1 MVIVEN
7 ELGKH
12 GAEGDVVKRKKT
24 ELLSGFNTF
33 YLGCAHVSAGRWG
46 WLIVTS
52 FTADRLSANE
62 IKIKR

>member
-12 GAEGDVVKRKKT
+12 GAKGDVVKRKKT

-33 YLGCAHVSAGRWG
+33 YLGCAHVSAGPWRW
-46 WLIVTS
+46 LTVTS
-52 FTADRLSANE
+52 FTADRPSANE
-62 IKIKR
+62 ININR